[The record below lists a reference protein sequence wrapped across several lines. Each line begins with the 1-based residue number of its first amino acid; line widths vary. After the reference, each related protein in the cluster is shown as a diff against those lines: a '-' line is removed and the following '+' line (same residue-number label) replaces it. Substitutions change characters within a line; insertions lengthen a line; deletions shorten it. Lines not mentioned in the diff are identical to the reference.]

1 MATKASKVSTT
12 GTNGINYMGSQ
23 WETGESPRQNYD
35 QKNIRMS
42 KHICRAGIRGSCFR
56 YTLRHKYYFILEV
69 DRILIRVNIKI

>member
-42 KHICRAGIRGSCFR
+42 DDVLRNCKEFLKICLNDLRFFKNAVTVGSPVTF
-56 YTLRHKYYFILEV
+56 
-69 DRILIRVNIKI
+69 